1 MANAITALGLV
12 TLFEGFTDGHDIKLV
27 GTTTTGSGT
36 VAWES
41 NVENANFS
49 VQSQAGQA
57 EVATL
62 TNDIVFTITF
72 PAGTQT
78 IDFDK
83 AQLVD
88 RLDRDKVYV
97 EATLDGGA
105 VQYTGFGEFTLT
117 EFSLSFNPTPTE

>member
-12 TLFEGFTDGHDIKLV
+12 TLFENFTTGHNIKLV

-41 NVENANFS
+41 DVEPATFT

-57 EVATL
+57 QVATL
-62 TNDIVFTITF
+62 TNDIVYTITF

-88 RLDRDKVYV
+88 SNDRDKVYV

-117 EFSLSFNPTPTE
+117 EFSLSFSPTPTE